1 MYTILFRAVF
11 LLFTE
16 SGHPRSV
23 NFFFSEPF
31 LTFLRNMDS
40 IYYKIWPI
48 SPKNRF
54 LTLYGRWEALDGCKI
69 LPQGVGTICP
79 YFWEIW
85 LSTKN
90 VHFDARFVCYYC
102 VFKPLLSSMFETQ
115 CYRQNDQTDHRIIA
129 WFSWKSH
136 FDMVFAN
143 QIRVFHVKPT
153 FSIVCIIDLFLCMQH
168 IYIYIYIYM
177 YIYIYI
183 YEKL

>member
-1 MYTILFRAVF
+1 MTG
-11 LLFTE
+11 T
-16 SGHPRSV
+16 PQ
-23 NFFFSEPF
+23 
-31 LTFLRNMDS
+31 
-40 IYYKIWPI
+40 
-48 SPKNRF
+48 NRF
-54 LTLYGRWEALDGCKI
+54 LALYGRWEALDGCKI

-168 IYIYIYIYM
+168 IYIYIYHHTFLSKNLISEA
-177 YIYIYI
+177 INPVRVHVKSLHSSW
-183 YEKL
+183 EGGQFQKKTLVKTSTSHDHVS